1 MSHDTPFQEHT
12 SVAASSHNQPR
23 AVNEYSKAAI
33 KEQIID
39 SCREYSSVGRL
50 VRMFVGVLV
59 GLVGILVGILVGQVG
74 MLVGTLVGFVGMLVG
89 IPLGRLVRS
98 SEGIDVGKSVGFS

>member
-1 MSHDTPFQEHT
+1 
-12 SVAASSHNQPR
+12 
-23 AVNEYSKAAI
+23 
-33 KEQIID
+33 
-39 SCREYSSVGRL
+39 
-50 VRMFVGVLV
+50 MFVGVLV

-89 IPLGRLVRS
+89 IPLGRLVRL